1 MNDLAFERKLG
12 DAKLRRELDAAARRE
27 RASILKRFLAQSAE
41 ALLGKRSREPLDELC
56 ATCG

>member
-1 MNDLAFERKLG
+1 MNHLTSEPDLS

-41 ALLGKRSREPLDELC
+41 ALLGKRRSEPFDELC

>member
-1 MNDLAFERKLG
+1 MNHLTFERDLS
-12 DAKLRRELDAAARRE
+12 DAKLRHELDAAARRE

-41 ALLGKRSREPLDELC
+41 ALLGNRGSEPLDELC